1 MNGPNTGETRV
12 VDLEPTASP
21 WISFAIG
28 ALTGISEG
36 QDVDWRTASSV
47 MQKLD
52 RNGTNPSLT
61 IAEVNFC
68 RTALGVLVDQ
78 SIRRGEAD
86 KVGYLEALKG
96 RLEKVFGETGG

>member
-12 VDLEPTASP
+12 VDLEHTASR

-28 ALTGISEG
+28 ALTGISDG
-36 QDVDWRTASSV
+36 QDVDWRTVSSV
-47 MQKLD
+47 MPKLD

-68 RTALGVLVDQ
+68 IRALAVLVDQ
-78 SIRRGEAD
+78 SIRQGED
-86 KVGYLEALKG
+86 YKVGYLEALKG
-96 RLEKVFGETGG
+96 RLKKVFGETGV